1 MAERQAVKAVNHS
14 PVMELLSA
22 SLGGKKKKE
31 GCVGGAILP
40 KWGRAAQPF
49 STKETRNVPR
59 AEGGERC
66 LGYLSPFPW
75 GARPGGKPQ
84 R

>member
-14 PVMELLSA
+14 PVMKLLSA

-49 STKETRNVPR
+49 STKETHNVPR

>member
-14 PVMELLSA
+14 PVMKLLSA
-22 SLGGKKKKE
+22 SLGGKKKEK
-31 GCVGGAILP
+31 CVGGAILP
-40 KWGRAAQPF
+40 KWGRAAEPF
-49 STKETRNVPR
+49 STAETCDVPR

-75 GARPGGKPQ
+75 GALPGGKPQ